1 MKRSSVLEFAGLAA
15 LAALT
20 AGWGWGKGKC
30 PEAPAPASAY
40 TSPEFVVPAPDGKS
54 VYVTS
59 GTGAKMMCVPL
70 AGGEVRSW
78 KIESTQ
84 AAKTVPVNPTGAA
97 VGPDGA
103 VYVTAG
109 VQCGELQKFDA
120 SGKLVKSAA
129 VGHSPRGPV
138 VSADGKLVF
147 VLNRFANKVSVVDAA
162 KMEVVKTIPVPR
174 EPFAAALG
182 AGGKL
187 LFVANL
193 LPNCPSTDDV
203 VSANVSVI
211 YTATFAV
218 KNVRLP
224 NGSTGVR
231 GICSSPDGKSVYV
244 THTMGRYQLP
254 TTQLERGW
262 MNTAALSV
270 FCGESGAYIN
280 TVLLDDVD
288 RGAANPWGVCVTP
301 DGKTLVVAH
310 AGTCEISIIDR
321 KILHERLDKAA
332 RGESV
337 SGIVKHA
344 SDVSNDL
351 AFLMSIRR
359 RVHMGGDGPRG
370 VAVVGGKAVVALYFA
385 DKLAVADLADAA
397 APVQPIVVGNTADI
411 TKDRVRRGEM
421 LYNDGSMCFQQ
432 WQSCASCHPDGRIDG
447 LNWDLLN
454 DGMGNPKQTKS
465 QLYGQF
471 TPPTMA
477 TGIRKDMQACN
488 RAGLIHIQ
496 FVQRPEED
504 GLCLDAYTESISPIP
519 SPYLVNGELSDKA
532 KRGKKVF
539 EKAQCTLCHGDQTKT
554 PDGKSLYTDCK
565 LYDVKLGV
573 ATEKGRKFDTPS
585 LCEVWRTAPYLY
597 DGRALTMMEVLTTFN
612 KDDEHGVTQGLSKD
626 ELEDL
631 NEYVLSL

>member
-1 MKRSSVLEFAGLAA
+1 MKKKSVLGFAGLSG
-15 LAALT
+15 LIVLT
-20 AGWGWGKGKC
+20 VGWGWGSAKC

-40 TSPEFVVPAPDGKS
+40 TSPEFVVVAPDGES

-70 AGGEVRSW
+70 AGGEVRTW
-78 KIESTQ
+78 KIESTK
-84 AAKTVPVNPTGAA
+84 AAKTVPVNPTGVA
-97 VGPDGA
+97 VGPGGA

-109 VQCGELQKFDA
+109 VQCGELQKFDP
-120 SGKLVKSAA
+120 SGKLEDSVA

-138 VSADGKLVF
+138 VSADGKFVF
-147 VLNRFANKVSVVDAA
+147 VLNRFANKVSVVDAS
-162 KMEVVKTIPVPR
+162 KMEVVKTIDVPR
-174 EPFAAALG
+174 EPFAATLG

-203 VSANVSVI
+203 VSADISVI
-211 YTATFAV
+211 DTSSFAV

-231 GICSSPDGKSVYV
+231 GICASPDGKSVYV

-270 FCGESGAYIN
+270 FCGETGAYVN

-288 RGAANPWGVCVTP
+288 RGAANPWGVCVTD

-321 KILHERLDKAA
+321 NTLHERLEKAA

-359 RVHMGGDGPRG
+359 RAHMGGDGPRG

-385 DKLAVADLADAA
+385 DKLAIADLADPAA
-397 APVQPIVVGNTADI
+397 SVNHIVVGNTADI
-411 TKDRVRRGEM
+411 ANDRVRRGEM

-432 WQSCASCHPDGRIDG
+432 WQSCASCHPDGRVDG

-471 TPPTMA
+471 TSPTMA
-477 TGIRKDMQACN
+477 TGIRKDMKECN

-504 GLCLDAYTESISPIP
+504 ALCLDAYTESITPVP
-519 SPYLVNGELSDKA
+519 SPYLVNGELSEKA
-532 KRGKKVF
+532 QRGKKVF
-539 EKAQCTLCHGDQTKT
+539 EKANCTLCHGDQTKT
-554 PDGKSLYTDCK
+554 PDGQSLYTDCK

-573 ATEKGRKFDTPS
+573 ATEKGREFDTPT
-585 LCEVWRTAPYLY
+585 LREVWRTAPYLY
-597 DGRALTMMEVLTTFN
+597 DGRAITMMEVLTTFN
-612 KDDEHGVTQGLSKD
+612 KEDEHGVTQGLSPE
-626 ELEDL
+626 ELSDL

>member
-1 MKRSSVLEFAGLAA
+1 MKKTSVLELAGIAT

-20 AGWGWGKGKC
+20 TGFLGKAKC

-40 TSPEFVVPAPDGKS
+40 TSPEFVVGAQDGKS

-59 GTGAKMMCVPL
+59 GTGSKMMCVPL
-70 AGGEVRSW
+70 GGGNVRSW

-84 AAKTVPVNPTGAA
+84 AAKKVPENPTGVA
-97 VGPDGA
+97 VGPDGC

-109 VQCGELQKFDA
+109 VQCGELQKFDS
-120 SGKLVKSAA
+120 SGKLLKSVA

-147 VLNRFANKVSVVDAA
+147 VLNRFSNKVTAVDAA
-162 KMEVVKTIPVPR
+162 KMEVVKSVSVPR
-174 EPFAAALG
+174 EPFAATLG

-187 LFVANL
+187 LFVSNL

-203 VSANVSVI
+203 VSADVSVI
-211 YTATFAV
+211 DTKTFAV

-231 GICSSPDGKSVYV
+231 GICSSPDGKNVYV

-270 FCGESGAYIN
+270 FCGDTGAYIN

-288 RGAANPWGVCVTP
+288 RGAANPWGVCVSA

-321 KILHERLDKAA
+321 KILHERLEKAA

-370 VAVVGGKAVVALYFA
+370 VAIVGGKAVVALYFA

-397 APVQPIVVGNTADI
+397 KPVDSIVVGNTADI
-411 TKDRVRRGEM
+411 AKDRVRRGEM

-477 TGIRKDMQACN
+477 TGIRKDMQTCN

-504 GLCLDAYTESISPIP
+504 GLCLDAYTESITPVP

-539 EKAQCTLCHGDQTKT
+539 EKANCTLCHGDQTKS
-554 PDGKSLYTDCK
+554 PDGQSMYTDCK
-565 LYDVKLGV
+565 LYDVKTGV
-573 ATEKGRKFDTPS
+573 ATEKGRKFDTPT

-597 DGRALTMMEVLTTFN
+597 DGRANTMMEVLTKYN
-612 KDDEHGVTQGLSKD
+612 QNDEHGATRGLSKE

-631 NEYVLSL
+631 NEYILSL